1 MSILDDVLYEEY
13 ERGKRILEAYRKEYN
28 SLPVGYI
35 SYKRIGNRKYPY
47 LQHRV
52 GEKIVSDY
60 VKQKD
65 LEELIAKLN
74 RRKKLSA
81 AIKNIERS
89 NRKIE
94 KALKIIK

>member
-1 MSILDDVLYEEY
+1 MPILDDVLYEEY
-13 ERGKRILEAYRKEYN
+13 ERGRKILEAYRKEFN
-28 SLPVGYI
+28 SLPAGYI
-35 SYKRIGNRKYPY
+35 SYKRIGNKKYPY
-47 LQHRV
+47 LQYRV

-65 LEELIAKLN
+65 LEELITKLK

-89 NRKIE
+89 NRKIG